1 MIRDVILGL
10 DYLHF
15 QGIIHRDIKPGNLLL
30 SSTGV
35 VKISDFGV
43 SHLSKID
50 ESGNPLPE
58 NDLDLAKTAGS
69 PAFFAPE
76 LCRWD
81 PDKPRQQITGQ
92 IDVWALGIT
101 FYCLLFGREPFPQV
115 NTEMELYDKI
125 LNCEIEPPEEYK
137 GKIDADGL
145 DLLHRFLIKDP
156 EKRITLYEARRHPFI
171 TKDLTNP
178 SEWAEQTD
186 LKQPTLV
193 QVTPEEVGLAVTSL
207 WAMVRRKLTQVKMT
221 AKKSMSYL
229 RSKNGRMSNGPVTAP
244 SSPPLYTSSSSL
256 SNAGVYASCSPPMIM
271 SPKAENGI
279 PEQRPKH
286 AYFHSSAVKSGNA
299 AIPPTPPHS
308 GKVGTS
314 LPPAE
319 NGKVNGGPRITT
331 DAGVGGG
338 VEKPLTPPLQPIETH
353 LNDDYSNL
361 YYDDVGFDS
370 DLDDQDESDDDEE
383 DRLEMGSRRRQP
395 ASRAAE
401 LQV

>member
-30 SSTGV
+30 SSTGT

-76 LCRWD
+76 LCKWD

-115 NTEMELYDKI
+115 NAEMELYDKI

-137 GKIDADGL
+137 GRVDKDGL

-156 EKRITLYEARRHPFI
+156 EKRITLYQARRHPFI
-171 TKDLTNP
+171 IKDLANP
-178 SEWAEQTD
+178 TEWTEQTD

-193 QVTPEEVGLAVTSL
+193 QVTPEEVGLAVTSIR
-207 WAMVRRKLTQVKMT
+207 AMIRRKLTQVKMT

-229 RSKNGRMSNGPVTAP
+229 RSRHGRTSTSPVTAP
-244 SSPPLYTSSSSL
+244 SSPPLYQSSSSL
-256 SNAGVYASCSPPMIM
+256 SNAGVYASCSPPKVA
-271 SPKAENGI
+271 SPNTEI

-299 AIPPTPPHS
+299 VPPTPPHS
-308 GKVGTS
+308 GRVENS
-314 LPPAE
+314 LPAGE
-319 NGKVNGGPRITT
+319 NCTKVNGGGRVLT
-331 DAGVGGG
+331 DVDVADGI
-338 VEKPLTPPLQPIETH
+338 EKPLTPPLQPIETH
-353 LNDDYSNL
+353 LHDDYSNL

-370 DLDDQDESDDDEE
+370 DLEDQDESDDEE

-401 LQV
+401 LEV